1 MGGLMLPRVNDL
13 GNYQGEN
20 YNNHTYR
27 MRNYTNRQAIKFVID
42 DITRNRE
49 NEKYKYQL
57 LGYGAVG
64 VNHFLSVEDMIATFR
79 YVQLAYNIENRGGRR
94 MYHEVFW
101 FDPNEVM
108 RLNWD
113 IRLMWQFA
121 YEVANE
127 FFYKKGHQVI
137 FAIHYDLNGKY
148 HIHFAVNTIN
158 YLTGA
163 KLHTYKNDVK
173 ERERACNVIL
183 EKYLNLAGPI
193 SKVIQPIYFGVYKG
207 ERKNEQ

>member
-1 MGGLMLPRVNDL
+1 MGGLMLPRVNDS
-13 GNYQGEN
+13 GNYQGDR
-20 YNNHTYR
+20 YNNLTYR
-27 MRNYTNRQAIKFVID
+27 MRNYTNRQAVKFVID

-49 NEKYKYQL
+49 NEKYEYQL

-64 VNHFLSVEDMIATFR
+64 VNHFLPVEDMIATFR
-79 YVQLAYNIENRGGRR
+79 YVQEAYNIENRGGRR
-94 MYHEVFW
+94 IYHEVFW
-101 FDPNEVM
+101 FNQDEVM

-113 IRLMWQFA
+113 VGLMWQFA
-121 YEVANE
+121 YEVATE

-163 KLHTYKNDVK
+163 KLHTFKTDIK
-173 ERERACNVIL
+173 EREVACNVIL
-183 EKYLNLAGPI
+183 QKYLNLVKPVGKGKEPF
-193 SKVIQPIYFGVYKG
+193 YYGVYKG
-207 ERKNEQ
+207 ESSNE